1 MNRPPTA
8 AIVVDMGGTSTR
20 VGVYHQEQLLA
31 GTIRFATPKPA
42 PGGSVREQHLDR
54 IAAEADGLRLS
65 HAGLDLREVG
75 VAVGATI
82 DASGRVRNATMLWG
96 ETSADVD
103 LMAAL
108 EARLPWADVVV
119 CNDIAAAAWR
129 YQQLGRFALV
139 TVSTGIAAKI
149 FDDALPFASKLILDA
164 DGLGG
169 EIGHVRIDG
178 AARGSAIPD
187 TAGDAEGAPWCEC
200 GNIGDLCSYAS
211 GPAAARA
218 AARYARTA
226 PARWHGS
233 TLYSLCDGQ
242 IDQIA
247 THTLA
252 AAARVGDDFAMEVLH
267 AATRPLATVILQLS
281 AQLGLRRFV
290 IMGGFAHGVGAPWFS
305 ALRSGLGDLL
315 PAGGWFTGWTGTDLD
330 ALVSPSAGDDNDSLL
345 GMGRFL
351 AARRAQVRELY
362 KPVGE
367 NRTVVRHRSRP
378 RCGREQ
384 FAAQIVFAGICG
396 TDLQI
401 LRGERGCEPGVLG
414 HECVAQIT
422 EAGADTHGLDPGQV
436 FTVNP
441 NHPNDEHD
449 KLGHNQPGVLRE
461 IALWD
466 LHMADRGQLI
476 RLPEQSS
483 AEWVLLE
490 PLACAVRSL
499 RVGRDEWKGRR
510 VLVVGAGVSGLL
522 HVLLARRWQAGR
534 VLLANRGASRL
545 NAAVA
550 RGLLPAEDCLL
561 LGDDL
566 GASIDHVTAGAGLDS
581 VFVSVSGSTGPSVVA
596 SLWPW
601 LSDGATVHL
610 FGGFPP
616 DAVISTPD
624 GDQVAAQPIRSRG
637 EARQV
642 SLPDGRSCTLVG
654 SRGAGADDFELAR
667 DTCLTMD
674 AAQPRLAS
682 LVSHVVSLDATPA
695 VLAELAAEGR
705 VDGEPA
711 LRVVVD
717 LRLRGQVVRRVDQ
730 ARLPRLGEAG

>member
-1 MNRPPTA
+1 MNQLPTA
-8 AIVVDMGGTSTR
+8 AIVVDMGGTTTR
-20 VGVYHQEQLLA
+20 IGVYHQEQLLP

-42 PGGSVREQHLDR
+42 PGRSVREQHLDL
-54 IAAEADGLRLS
+54 IATETDRLRS
-65 HAGLDLREVG
+65 RAGLDLREVG
-75 VAVGATI
+75 VAAGATV

-103 LMAAL
+103 LRAAL

-119 CNDIAAAAWR
+119 CNDIAAATWR
-129 YQQLGRFALV
+129 YQHLGRFALV
-139 TVSTGIAAKI
+139 TVSTGIAVKI
-149 FDDALPFASKLILDA
+149 FDDALPFAAKLILDE

-169 EIGHVRIDG
+169 EIGHVRID
-178 AARGSAIPD
+178 A
-187 TAGDAEGAPWCEC
+187 TAPGPPLPGTGDDGDGAPWCEC

-218 AARYARTA
+218 AARYARAA
-226 PARWHGS
+226 PARWRGS
-233 TLYSLCDGQ
+233 ALYSLCDGQ
-242 IDQIA
+242 IDRIA
-247 THTLA
+247 TRPLA

-267 AATRPLATVILQLS
+267 AATRPLAAVILQLS

-290 IMGGFAHGVGAPWFS
+290 VMGGFAHGVGAPWFS

-315 PAGGWFTGWTGTDLD
+315 PGGGWFTGWTGTDLD
-330 ALVSPSAGDDNDSLL
+330 ALVSPSAGDDNDTLL
-345 GMGRFL
+345 GMGTFL
-351 AARRAQVRELY
+351 AARRMQAGELY

-367 NRTVVRHRSRP
+367 NRTVVRYRSRP

-384 FAAQIVFAGICG
+384 FAARIMFAGICG

-414 HECVAQIT
+414 HECVAQVT
-422 EAGADTHGLDPGQV
+422 EAGADAGGLHPGQV
-436 FTVNP
+436 FAVNP

-461 IALWD
+461 IAVWD
-466 LHMADRGQLI
+466 RHMADRGQLI
-476 RLPEQSS
+476 HLPEDSS
-483 AEWVLLE
+483 AECVLLE

-522 HVLLARRWQAGR
+522 HVILARQGQAGQ
-534 VLLANRGASRL
+534 VLLANRGTQRL
-545 NAAVA
+545 HTAVA
-550 RGLLPAEDCLL
+550 RGLLPAEDCLP
-561 LGDDL
+561 LGTGL
-566 GASIDHVTAGAGLDS
+566 AASLEHATEGAGLDS

-596 SLWPW
+596 SLWPC

-616 DAVISTPD
+616 DAVIRTPG
-624 GDQVAAQPIRSRG
+624 GDLVAAQPIRSRG

-654 SRGAGADDFELAR
+654 SRGAGAEDFQRAA
-667 DTCLTMD
+667 DACLTMD
-674 AAQPRLAS
+674 AEEPRLAS

-695 VLAELAAEGR
+695 VLAELAADGC
-705 VDGEPA
+705 VDGAPA

-717 LRLRGQVVRRVDQ
+717 LRLRGQVVRRADPAQ
-730 ARLPRLGEAG
+730 LPRLGEA